1 MTSVFTSGNIERLKN
16 ESNEIVG
23 STFGY
28 VGGHS
33 TSNKIES
40 FPPLKY
46 QKTYFV
52 NVQSLTIFNDYVDKF
67 TS

>member
-16 ESNEIVG
+16 ESNDIVG

-46 QKTYFV
+46 KKTYQV
-52 NVQSLTIFNDYVDKF
+52 KDKVFNDFSMKYR
-67 TS
+67 